1 MFLKDATSLRMS
13 EIGYQS
19 KAQKN
24 LDIKYNSLD
33 GFLKEIKKA
42 ITVPYEEFEEKGLKD
57 SNGEYHQ
64 ISNGIIQIENEYYD
78 SIRPKRSGESGQR
91 PYELLK
97 EKGIGYVEVR
107 GIDLSSESII
117 GISKDQIRILD
128 LILLHCLLLP
138 SPSISNEE
146 MQKIKESDEKII
158 NSGRLQ
164 NIKTFYKG
172 KNIELSS
179 AREDYI
185 NELSIIA
192 NNLDEKYI
200 QAVAKLSI
208 NKFNLKIRT
217 SFHDHALKKSKEHF
231 NELKKIS
238 NINDDIKIK
247 VNESLKKFDKI
258 NNSNEISIDK
268 FIETYNSK
276 L

>member
-1 MFLKDATSLRMS
+1 MS
-13 EIGYQS
+13 KIYYQN
-19 KAQKN
+19 KKKKN
-24 LDIKYNSLD
+24 LNIKYNSLD
-33 GFLKEIKKA
+33 EFLIKIKEAILAPYKKF
-42 ITVPYEEFEEKGLKD
+42 YDLKLRDKNMEFQ
-57 SNGEYHQ
+57 Q
-64 ISNGIIQIENEYYD
+64 ISSGILQIENEFYD

-268 FIETYNSK
+268 FIDTYNSK